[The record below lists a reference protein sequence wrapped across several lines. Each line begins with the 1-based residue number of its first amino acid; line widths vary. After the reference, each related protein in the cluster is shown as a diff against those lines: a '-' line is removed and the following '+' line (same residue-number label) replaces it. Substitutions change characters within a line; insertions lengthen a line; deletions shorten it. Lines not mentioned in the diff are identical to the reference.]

1 MRPGQRRSKQNLF
14 YVALAAVVS
23 LTAACSV
30 EKLKSSSTKTVYL
43 PSGLKNNPNVA
54 QNSTQNKPE
63 DDSII
68 NVTADMLLIDTQLAE
83 NKDKVIVL
91 GEGRQRFLM
100 PNLYGPQVGQ
110 SILEVEKGY
119 LQVDAT
125 RTGLSADSLEDEIY
139 LKSLVTV
146 ASVAAFNCDVQNV
159 NSNCYCADKKSAERM
174 VARCLPQFSPNTAEF
189 KEAVEGLYAPENCGA
204 SIDTLDGFKKRRRAI
219 AALLSSY
226 AFATAK

>member
-1 MRPGQRRSKQNLF
+1 MCIRDRPEVVPTQSPSSEDAVGEKAEPLVMNLTTNYAEGRQRKNL
-14 YVALAAVVS
+14 VQLNDAIVNCV
-23 LTAACSV
+23 
-30 EKLKSSSTKTVYL
+30 
-43 PSGLKNNPNVA
+43 G
-54 QNSTQNKPE
+54 KPE